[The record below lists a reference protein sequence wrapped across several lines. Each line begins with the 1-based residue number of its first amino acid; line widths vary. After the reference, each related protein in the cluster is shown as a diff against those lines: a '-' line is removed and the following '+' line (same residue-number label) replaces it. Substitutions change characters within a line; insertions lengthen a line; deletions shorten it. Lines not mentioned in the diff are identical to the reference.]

1 MEKIRTIES
10 RKLRIKIK
18 DIFRAII
25 NSNKKR
31 SISMNALQSPTD
43 KIVVR
48 NKNDK
53 SLSHRKLNS

>member
-10 RKLRIKIK
+10 RKLRIKIR
-18 DIFRAII
+18 DIFKTII
-25 NSNKKR
+25 SSNKKR
-31 SISMNALQSPTD
+31 SISMNALQNPTD

-53 SLSHRKLNS
+53 SLSQRKLNS